1 MNIDKLQK
9 KKHIFK
15 KRLHTKPK
23 NIELNSNSRYYL
35 FVEKRIRFELVYLR
49 IFKKLLRLRSSKKK
63 NLFEKSKFWIH
74 IKPNYI
80 LSSKSTNARMGA
92 GVGSIVRLAAY
103 LNPYTVFVS
112 FFLYSKLWL
121 KKLNKTLR
129 YRLPFKVLVHAV
141 DIAYKKKY

>member
-15 KRLHTKPK
+15 KRLYNQYIPTIPK
-23 NIELNSNSRYYL
+23 NKSKYYL
-35 FVEKRIRFELVYLR
+35 FVEKRVRFELVYLR
-49 IFKKLLRLRSSKKK
+49 MFKKLLRLRSSKKK
-63 NLFEKSKFWIH
+63 NLFEKSRFWIH

-80 LSSKSTNARMGA
+80 LSCKSTNARMGA
-92 GVGSIVRLAAY
+92 GVGTIVRLAAY
-103 LNPYTVFVS
+103 INPYICLVS

-129 YRLPFKVLVHAV
+129 YRLPFKILVCAV
-141 DIAYKKKY
+141 EIVY

>member
-15 KRLHTKPK
+15 KRIAFNLK
-23 NIELNSNSRYYL
+23 NLTLKHNFRYYL
-35 FVEKRIRFELVYLR
+35 FVEKRIRYELVYLR
-49 IFKKLLRLRSSKKK
+49 LFKKLLRLRSSKKK
-63 NLFEKSKFWIH
+63 NRFGKSKFWIH

-92 GVGSIVRLAAY
+92 GTGTIVRVAIY
-103 LNPYTVFVS
+103 INPFTPFVS
-112 FFLYSKLWL
+112 FFRYSKLWL

-129 YRLPFKVLVHAV
+129 YRLPFKVLTYTV
-141 DIAYKKKY
+141 DIVY

>member
-9 KKHIFK
+9 KKHLFK
-15 KRLHTKPK
+15 KRLIKNYLTKEFK
-23 NIELNSNSRYYL
+23 NKKKYFLY
-35 FVEKRIRFELVYLR
+35 VEKRVRYELVYLR
-49 IFKKLLRLRSSKKK
+49 LFKKILRLRSSKKK
-63 NLFEKSKFWIH
+63 NLFQKSKFWVH

-92 GVGSIVRLAAY
+92 GVGMIVRLAIY
-103 LNPYTVFVS
+103 INKFTPFIS

-129 YRLPFKVLVHAV
+129 YRIPFKVLVCAV
-141 DIAYKKKY
+141 DFVFKK